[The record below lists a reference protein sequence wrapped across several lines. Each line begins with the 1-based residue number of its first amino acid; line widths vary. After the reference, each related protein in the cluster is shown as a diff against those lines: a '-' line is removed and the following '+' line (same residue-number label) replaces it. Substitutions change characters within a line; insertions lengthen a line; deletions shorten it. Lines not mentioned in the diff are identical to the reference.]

1 MLFKS
6 EFYYS
11 GLKVWISQN
20 ENTTNIIKYERQRGH
35 HGEEALNV
43 IYINWEWGLIFTR
56 RVYIFTWF
64 CLTWMR
70 AEFCCSL
77 KEDYLSHPRHPLSR
91 GKEILIDLTKML
103 RSRMIPGEWLRE
115 WLHHWQ
121 FFHFR
126 WHSFRRH
133 ECCCVQEAWLWV
145 PLSPPPTGHAPCP
158 CISWHWC
165 WIQRTWR
172 CQSHWSPQE
181 HSRARSHLTSMILLT
196 GLTWRTESWNVIPN
210 S

>member
-1 MLFKS
+1 
-6 EFYYS
+6 
-11 GLKVWISQN
+11 
-20 ENTTNIIKYERQRGH
+20 
-35 HGEEALNV
+35 
-43 IYINWEWGLIFTR
+43 
-56 RVYIFTWF
+56 
-64 CLTWMR
+64 MR

-172 CQSHWSPQE
+172 CQSHWSPRE
-181 HSRARSHLTSMILLT
+181 HSRVRSHLTSMILLT
-196 GLTWRTESWNVIPN
+196 GLTWRTERSNVIQNFQIPAF
-210 S
+210 SRSHLCRPVRLHCPHGHAVLILLVLVLVEIHVVGDGAIQELVHRLEWWPWDKYSCVL